1 MRETSTD
8 IDFEA
13 NARMMLRQDRFCRW
27 AGMQLVDVGEDHASV
42 SMAVRPEMINAFGVC
57 HGGVTFALADS
68 AFGTAAN
75 ADGKMALALEVNI
88 SYTKKVFTGDQLIA
102 RAQRKS
108 DSAKVAVYEVTVT
121 NQKEETVA
129 LFRGT
134 VYKTNRSVEEKYQ
147 GNYE

>member
-1 MRETSTD
+1 MKDISAD

-13 NARMMLRQDRFCRW
+13 NARMLLRKDRFCRW
-27 AGMQLVDVGEDHASV
+27 AGMELVDVGEDHASV
-42 SMAVRPEMINAFGVC
+42 SMTVRPEMINAFGVC

-68 AFGTAAN
+68 AFATASN

-88 SYTKKVFTGDQLIA
+88 SYTKKVFAGELLIA
-102 RAQRKS
+102 RAQLKS
-108 DSAKVAVYEVTVT
+108 DTTKVAVYEVTVI
-121 NQKEETVA
+121 NRKEETVA